1 MVQLYSTLGIRILLT
16 MRVEMPGKFVRA
28 LQNFIV
34 LHDDGT
40 HVETFSWHA

>member
-1 MVQLYSTLGIRILLT
+1 MVQLDSTLGIRILLT
-16 MRVEMPGKFVRA
+16 MTVEMPGKFVRA

-34 LHDDGT
+34 LHDGT